1 MAVAEQTV
9 AALAKQLKITVSR
22 LLSLLKE
29 AGIAVE
35 NEEDTLTPA
44 QKVALTKH
52 MAAKKGGEKKL
63 SLKTPAAKKPVTAEK
78 KSSEAAAKKPRASTK
93 KTGEKKLSPLEIA
106 KQMAE
111 QQRLAQGEA
120 MRDNEARAR
129 EEAQNA
135 ERQRAAEEEARRT
148 RKEQEEKAA
157 QDAEQAR
164 AKAEEALA
172 TQLAEQ
178 EKQRKLREAEDAKR
192 NAAEELRKQ
201 EEREKRSAKENEEL
215 ERQRQEALKDVAKRE
230 NYEEE
235 AESRFHIQ
243 SRERSAGGGRERS
256 GKRSGGR
263 DSDDRRSGGASAGG
277 RGGKGGNKR
286 ERERKGGKFEKPVAP
301 VSREVRIPETITVG
315 ELAQKMSV
323 KAGELIKIMMKLGS
337 MVTINQV
344 LDQETAALVA
354 EEMGHQYILIKE
366 NDLETQV
373 MAEADEDAGN
383 IIQRA
388 PVVTIMGHVDHGKT
402 SLLDYIRKTKVV
414 AGEAGGITQ
423 HIGAYRVQTP
433 KGTITF
439 LDTPGHA
446 AFTAMRARGADATD
460 IVILVV
466 AADDGVMPQTIEAIQ
481 HANAAKVP
489 LIVAVNKMDK
499 PDADPERVKSELSQH
514 GVIAE
519 EWGGENLFA
528 YVSAKSG
535 EGIDDLLDKVLI
547 QAEVLELTAPSTGM
561 GRGVV
566 IESRLD
572 RGRGS
577 VATVLVQSGVVKKGD
592 IMLAG
597 MEYGRIRAML
607 DENGNELKE
616 AGASTPVE
624 ILGLSGT
631 PNAGDEVVI
640 VENER
645 KAREIANFRQGK
657 FKEIKIARQQKAKL
671 ENLFSN
677 TGDGEVHTVNL
688 MIKADVQGS
697 VEALSDSLLKLATD
711 EVKVN
716 IIASGIGGITES
728 DVQLAIASE
737 AIIIAFNVRAD
748 ANAKKLAE
756 NEGVDLRY
764 YSIIYEAID
773 QVKAAMQGMLS
784 PEVREDIIGLAQV
797 REVFRS
803 SKFGTVAGCIVEDGV
818 LKRNNPIR
826 VLRNNVVIYEGALES
841 LRRFKDDVSEVRAG
855 TECGLG
861 VKNYNDV
868 RIGDQIECYE
878 RVSIERTLGCRKDK
892 TAPAASANKCGATS
906 PLPCRKF
913 STTRT
918 PRCCPSLRCG

>member
-63 SLKTPAAKKPVTAEK
+63 SLKTPAAKKPATAEK
-78 KSSEAAAKKPRASTK
+78 KSSEAAAKKPRASAK

-366 NDLETQV
+366 NDLEAQV

-878 RVSIERTLGCRKDK
+878 RVSIERTL
-892 TAPAASANKCGATS
+892 
-906 PLPCRKF
+906 
-913 STTRT
+913 
-918 PRCCPSLRCG
+918 

>member
-63 SLKTPAAKKPVTAEK
+63 SLKTPAAKKPATAEK

-148 RKEQEEKAA
+148 RKKQEEKAA

-263 DSDDRRSGGASAGG
+263 DSDERRSGGASAGG

-323 KAGELIKIMMKLGS
+323 KAGELIKVMMKLGS

-366 NDLETQV
+366 NDLEAQV

-764 YSIIYEAID
+764 YSIIYEVID

-784 PEVREDIIGLAQV
+784 PEVREEIIGLAQV

-878 RVSIERTLGCRKDK
+878 RVSIERTL
-892 TAPAASANKCGATS
+892 
-906 PLPCRKF
+906 
-913 STTRT
+913 
-918 PRCCPSLRCG
+918 

>member
-63 SLKTPAAKKPVTAEK
+63 SLKTPASAAKKPATAEK
-78 KSSEAAAKKPRASTK
+78 KSGEAAAKKPRASTK

-243 SRERSAGGGRERS
+243 SRERNAGGGRERS
-256 GKRSGGR
+256 GKRGGGR
-263 DSDDRRSGGASAGG
+263 DSDERRSGGASAGG
-277 RGGKGGNKR
+277 RGGKSGNKR

-323 KAGELIKIMMKLGS
+323 KAGELIKVMMKLGS

-366 NDLETQV
+366 NDLEAQV

-671 ENLFSN
+671 ENLFNN

-878 RVSIERTLGCRKDK
+878 RVSIERTL
-892 TAPAASANKCGATS
+892 
-906 PLPCRKF
+906 
-913 STTRT
+913 
-918 PRCCPSLRCG
+918 

>member
-9 AALAKQLKITVSR
+9 AALAKQLKIPVNR

-29 AGIAVE
+29 AGVTVAG
-35 NEEDTLTPA
+35 EEDTLTPA

-52 MAAKKGGEKKL
+52 MAAKKSGEKKL
-63 SLKTPAAKKPVTAEK
+63 SLKNPSGAAKKPAGEK
-78 KSSEAAAKKPRASTK
+78 KSGETAAKKPRAAAK
-93 KTGEKKLSPLEIA
+93 KSGEKKLSPREIA
-106 KQMAE
+106 QQMAE

-120 MRDNEARAR
+120 MRDSEARAR
-129 EEAQNA
+129 EEAEHA
-135 ERQRAAEEEARRT
+135 ERQRAAEEEARRL

-157 QDAEQAR
+157 LDAEQAR
-164 AKAEEALA
+164 QKAEAALA

-192 NAAEELRKQ
+192 NAAEEVRKQ
-201 EEREKRSAKENEEL
+201 EEREKRAAKENEEL
-215 ERQRQEALKDVAKRE
+215 ERQRQEALLDVAKRE

-235 AESRFHIQ
+235 AETRFHIQ
-243 SRERSAGGGRERS
+243 SRERGAGGGGRNERG
-256 GKRSGGR
+256 GKRGGGGR
-263 DSDDRRSGGASAGG
+263 DSDDRRGAG

-323 KAGELIKIMMKLGS
+323 KAGELIKVMMKLGS

-366 NDLETQV
+366 NDLEAQV

-423 HIGAYRVQTP
+423 HIGAYRVLTP

-607 DENGNELKE
+607 DENGKELKE

-784 PEVREDIIGLAQV
+784 PEVREDIIGLAEV

-878 RVSIERTLGCRKDK
+878 RVSIERTL
-892 TAPAASANKCGATS
+892 
-906 PLPCRKF
+906 
-913 STTRT
+913 
-918 PRCCPSLRCG
+918 

>member
-63 SLKTPAAKKPVTAEK
+63 SLKTPASAAKKPATAEK
-78 KSSEAAAKKPRASTK
+78 KSGEAAAKKPRASTK

-120 MRDNEARAR
+120 MRDSETRAR

-135 ERQRAAEEEARRT
+135 ERQRAAEEEARRV

-164 AKAEEALA
+164 LKAEETLA
-172 TQLAEQ
+172 AQLAEQ
-178 EKQRKLREAEDAKR
+178 EKQRKIREAEDAKR

-243 SRERSAGGGRERS
+243 SRERNAGGGRERS

-263 DSDDRRSGGASAGG
+263 DGDDRRSGGASAGS

-323 KAGELIKIMMKLGS
+323 KAGELIKVMMKLGS

-366 NDLETQV
+366 NDLEAQV

-878 RVSIERTLGCRKDK
+878 RVSIERTL
-892 TAPAASANKCGATS
+892 
-906 PLPCRKF
+906 
-913 STTRT
+913 
-918 PRCCPSLRCG
+918 

>member
-63 SLKTPAAKKPVTAEK
+63 SLKTPAGAAKKPATAEK

-256 GKRSGGR
+256 GKRGGGR
-263 DSDDRRSGGASAGG
+263 DSDERRSGGASAGG

-878 RVSIERTLGCRKDK
+878 RVSIERTL
-892 TAPAASANKCGATS
+892 
-906 PLPCRKF
+906 
-913 STTRT
+913 
-918 PRCCPSLRCG
+918 

>member
-63 SLKTPAAKKPVTAEK
+63 SLKTPAAKKPATAEK
-78 KSSEAAAKKPRASTK
+78 KSSEAAAKKPRASAK

-256 GKRSGGR
+256 GKRGGGR
-263 DSDDRRSGGASAGG
+263 DSDERRSGGASAGG

-784 PEVREDIIGLAQV
+784 PEVREEIIGLAQV

-878 RVSIERTLGCRKDK
+878 RVSIERTL
-892 TAPAASANKCGATS
+892 
-906 PLPCRKF
+906 
-913 STTRT
+913 
-918 PRCCPSLRCG
+918 

>member
-63 SLKTPAAKKPVTAEK
+63 SLKTPAAKKPATAEK
-78 KSSEAAAKKPRASTK
+78 KSSEAAAKKPRASAK

-256 GKRSGGR
+256 GKRGGGR
-263 DSDDRRSGGASAGG
+263 DSDERRSGGASAGG

-784 PEVREDIIGLAQV
+784 PEVREEIIGLAEV

-878 RVSIERTLGCRKDK
+878 RVSIERTL
-892 TAPAASANKCGATS
+892 
-906 PLPCRKF
+906 
-913 STTRT
+913 
-918 PRCCPSLRCG
+918 

>member
-63 SLKTPAAKKPVTAEK
+63 SLKTPASAAKKPATAEK

-256 GKRSGGR
+256 GKRGGGR
-263 DSDDRRSGGASAGG
+263 DSDERRSGGASAGG

-671 ENLFSN
+671 ENLFNN

-878 RVSIERTLGCRKDK
+878 RVSIERTL
-892 TAPAASANKCGATS
+892 
-906 PLPCRKF
+906 
-913 STTRT
+913 
-918 PRCCPSLRCG
+918 

>member
-9 AALAKQLKITVSR
+9 AALAKQLKIPVNR

-29 AGIAVE
+29 AGVTVAG
-35 NEEDTLTPA
+35 EEDTLTPA

-52 MAAKKGGEKKL
+52 MAAKKSGEKKL
-63 SLKTPAAKKPVTAEK
+63 SLKNPAGATKKTAGEK
-78 KSSEAAAKKPRASTK
+78 KSGETAAKKPRAAAK
-93 KTGEKKLSPLEIA
+93 KSGEKKLSPREIA
-106 KQMAE
+106 QQMAE

-120 MRDNEARAR
+120 MRDSEARAR
-129 EEAQNA
+129 EEAEHA
-135 ERQRAAEEEARRT
+135 ERQRVAEEEARRL

-157 QDAEQAR
+157 LDAEQAR
-164 AKAEEALA
+164 QKAEAALA

-192 NAAEELRKQ
+192 NAAEEVRKQ
-201 EEREKRSAKENEEL
+201 EEREKRAAKENEEL
-215 ERQRQEALKDVAKRE
+215 ERQRQEALLDVAKRE

-235 AESRFHIQ
+235 AETRFHIQ
-243 SRERSAGGGRERS
+243 SRERGAGGGGRNERGG
-256 GKRSGGR
+256 GKRGGGR
-263 DSDDRRSGGASAGG
+263 DSDDRRSGAGS
-277 RGGKGGNKR
+277 RGGKGGNK
-286 ERERKGGKFEKPVAP
+286 RERKGGKFEKPVAP

-323 KAGELIKIMMKLGS
+323 KAGELIKVMMKLGS

-366 NDLETQV
+366 NDLEAQV

-489 LIVAVNKMDK
+489 LIVAVNKIDK

-671 ENLFSN
+671 ENLFSSAAE
-677 TGDGEVHTVNL
+677 GEVHTVNL

-784 PEVREDIIGLAQV
+784 PEVREDIIGMAEV

-878 RVSIERTLGCRKDK
+878 RVSVERTL
-892 TAPAASANKCGATS
+892 
-906 PLPCRKF
+906 
-913 STTRT
+913 
-918 PRCCPSLRCG
+918 

>member
-29 AGIAVE
+29 AGIAVSG
-35 NEEDTLTPA
+35 EEDTLTAA

-52 MAAKKGGEKKL
+52 MTAKKSSEKKL
-63 SLKTPAAKKPVTAEK
+63 SLKTPAAKKPTATEK
-78 KSSEAAAKKPRASTK
+78 KGGEAATKKPRGGAK
-93 KTGEKKLSPLEIA
+93 KTGEKKLSPREIA
-106 KQMAE
+106 QQMAE

-120 MRDNEARAR
+120 MRDSETRAR

-135 ERQRAAEEEARRT
+135 ERQRAAEEEARRA

-164 AKAEEALA
+164 VKAEEALA
-172 TQLAEQ
+172 AQLAEQ
-178 EKQRKLREAEDAKR
+178 EKQRKIREAEDAKR

-201 EEREKRSAKENEEL
+201 EEREKRAAKENEEL

-243 SRERSAGGGRERS
+243 SRERGAGSGRGERG

-263 DSDDRRSGGASAGG
+263 DGDDRRSGGASAGS

-323 KAGELIKIMMKLGS
+323 KAGELIKVMMKLGS

-366 NDLETQV
+366 NDLEAQV

-499 PDADPERVKSELSQH
+499 PDADPDRVKSELSQH

-577 VATVLVQSGVVKKGD
+577 VATVLVQSGVVKKSD

-784 PEVREDIIGLAQV
+784 PEVREDIIGLAEV

-803 SKFGTVAGCIVEDGV
+803 SKFGTVAGCIVEDGT

-878 RVSIERTLGCRKDK
+878 RVSVERTL
-892 TAPAASANKCGATS
+892 
-906 PLPCRKF
+906 
-913 STTRT
+913 
-918 PRCCPSLRCG
+918 

>member
-63 SLKTPAAKKPVTAEK
+63 SLKTPAAKKPATAEK
-78 KSSEAAAKKPRASTK
+78 KSSEAAAKKPRASAK

-263 DSDDRRSGGASAGG
+263 DSDERRSGGASAGG

-784 PEVREDIIGLAQV
+784 PEVREEIIGLAQV

-878 RVSIERTLGCRKDK
+878 RVSIERTL
-892 TAPAASANKCGATS
+892 
-906 PLPCRKF
+906 
-913 STTRT
+913 
-918 PRCCPSLRCG
+918 

>member
-9 AALAKQLKITVSR
+9 AALAKQLKIPVNR

-29 AGIAVE
+29 AGVTVAG
-35 NEEDTLTPA
+35 EEDTLTPA

-52 MAAKKGGEKKL
+52 MAAKKSGEKKL
-63 SLKTPAAKKPVTAEK
+63 SLKNPAGAAKKTAGEK
-78 KSSEAAAKKPRASTK
+78 KSGETAAKKPRAAAK
-93 KTGEKKLSPLEIA
+93 KSGEKKLSPREIA
-106 KQMAE
+106 QQMAE

-120 MRDNEARAR
+120 MRDSEARAR
-129 EEAQNA
+129 EEAEHA
-135 ERQRAAEEEARRT
+135 ERQRVAEEEARRL

-157 QDAEQAR
+157 LDAEQAR
-164 AKAEEALA
+164 QKAEEALA
-172 TQLAEQ
+172 AQLAEQ

-192 NAAEELRKQ
+192 NAAEEVRKQ
-201 EEREKRSAKENEEL
+201 EEREKRAAKENEEL
-215 ERQRQEALKDVAKRE
+215 ERQRQEALLDVAKRE

-235 AESRFHIQ
+235 AETRFHIQ
-243 SRERSAGGGRERS
+243 SRERGAGGGGRNERGG
-256 GKRSGGR
+256 GKRGGGR
-263 DSDDRRSGGASAGG
+263 DSDDRRSGTGS
-277 RGGKGGNKR
+277 RGGKSGNK
-286 ERERKGGKFEKPVAP
+286 RERKGGKFEKPVAP

-323 KAGELIKIMMKLGS
+323 KAGELIKVMMKLGS

-366 NDLETQV
+366 NDLEAQV

-402 SLLDYIRKTKVV
+402 SLLDYIRKTKVAV
-414 AGEAGGITQ
+414 GEAGGITQ

-489 LIVAVNKMDK
+489 LIVAVNKIDK
-499 PDADPERVKSELSQH
+499 PAADPERVKSELSQH

-671 ENLFSN
+671 ENLFSSAAE
-677 TGDGEVHTVNL
+677 GEVHTVNL

-784 PEVREDIIGLAQV
+784 PEVREDIIGLAEV

-878 RVSIERTLGCRKDK
+878 RVSVERTL
-892 TAPAASANKCGATS
+892 
-906 PLPCRKF
+906 
-913 STTRT
+913 
-918 PRCCPSLRCG
+918 

>member
-63 SLKTPAAKKPVTAEK
+63 SLKTPASAAKKPATAEK
-78 KSSEAAAKKPRASTK
+78 KSGEAAAKKPRASTK

-323 KAGELIKIMMKLGS
+323 KAGELIKVMMKLGS

-366 NDLETQV
+366 NDLEAQV

-878 RVSIERTLGCRKDK
+878 RVSIERTL
-892 TAPAASANKCGATS
+892 
-906 PLPCRKF
+906 
-913 STTRT
+913 
-918 PRCCPSLRCG
+918 

>member
-63 SLKTPAAKKPVTAEK
+63 SLKTPASAAKKPATAEK

-263 DSDDRRSGGASAGG
+263 DSDERRSGGASAGG

-756 NEGVDLRY
+756 GEGVDLRY

-878 RVSIERTLGCRKDK
+878 RVSIERTL
-892 TAPAASANKCGATS
+892 
-906 PLPCRKF
+906 
-913 STTRT
+913 
-918 PRCCPSLRCG
+918 

>member
-63 SLKTPAAKKPVTAEK
+63 SLKTPAAKKPATAEK
-78 KSSEAAAKKPRASTK
+78 KSSEAAAKKPRASAK

-263 DSDDRRSGGASAGG
+263 DSDERRSGGASAGG

-366 NDLETQV
+366 NDLEAQV

-878 RVSIERTLGCRKDK
+878 RVSIERTL
-892 TAPAASANKCGATS
+892 
-906 PLPCRKF
+906 
-913 STTRT
+913 
-918 PRCCPSLRCG
+918 

>member
-9 AALAKQLKITVSR
+9 AALAKQLKIPVNR

-29 AGIAVE
+29 AGVTVAG
-35 NEEDTLTPA
+35 EEDTLTPA

-52 MAAKKGGEKKL
+52 MAAKKSGEKKL
-63 SLKTPAAKKPVTAEK
+63 SLKNPAGAAKKTAGEK
-78 KSSEAAAKKPRASTK
+78 KSGETAAKKPRAAAK
-93 KTGEKKLSPLEIA
+93 KSGEKKLSPREIA
-106 KQMAE
+106 QQMAE

-120 MRDNEARAR
+120 MRDSEARAR
-129 EEAQNA
+129 EEAEHA
-135 ERQRAAEEEARRT
+135 ERQRVAEEEARRL

-157 QDAEQAR
+157 LDAEQAR
-164 AKAEEALA
+164 QKAEEALA
-172 TQLAEQ
+172 AQLAEQ

-192 NAAEELRKQ
+192 NAAEEVRKQ
-201 EEREKRSAKENEEL
+201 EEREKRAAKENEEL
-215 ERQRQEALKDVAKRE
+215 ERQRQEALLDVAKRE

-235 AESRFHIQ
+235 AETRFHIQ
-243 SRERSAGGGRERS
+243 SRERGAGGGGRNERGG
-256 GKRSGGR
+256 GKRGGGR
-263 DSDDRRSGGASAGG
+263 DSDDRRSGTGS
-277 RGGKGGNKR
+277 RGGKSGNK
-286 ERERKGGKFEKPVAP
+286 RERKGGKFEKPVAP

-323 KAGELIKIMMKLGS
+323 KAGELIKVMMKLGS

-366 NDLETQV
+366 NDLEAQV

-402 SLLDYIRKTKVV
+402 SLLDYIRKTKVAV
-414 AGEAGGITQ
+414 GEAGGITQ

-784 PEVREDIIGLAQV
+784 PEVREDIIGLAEV

-878 RVSIERTLGCRKDK
+878 RVSVERTL
-892 TAPAASANKCGATS
+892 
-906 PLPCRKF
+906 
-913 STTRT
+913 
-918 PRCCPSLRCG
+918 

>member
-63 SLKTPAAKKPVTAEK
+63 SLKTPAAKKPATAEK

-148 RKEQEEKAA
+148 RKKQEEKAA

-263 DSDDRRSGGASAGG
+263 DSDERRSGGASAGG

-323 KAGELIKIMMKLGS
+323 KAGELIKVMMKLGS

-366 NDLETQV
+366 NDLEAQV

-764 YSIIYEAID
+764 YSIIYEVID

-784 PEVREDIIGLAQV
+784 PEVREEIIGLAQV

-818 LKRNNPIR
+818 LKRNNPIC

-878 RVSIERTLGCRKDK
+878 RVSIERTL
-892 TAPAASANKCGATS
+892 
-906 PLPCRKF
+906 
-913 STTRT
+913 
-918 PRCCPSLRCG
+918 

>member
-63 SLKTPAAKKPVTAEK
+63 SLKTPAAKKPATAEK

-263 DSDDRRSGGASAGG
+263 DSDERRSGGASAGG

-366 NDLETQV
+366 NDLEAQV

-547 QAEVLELTAPSTGM
+547 QAEMLELTAPSTGM

-878 RVSIERTLGCRKDK
+878 RVSIERTL
-892 TAPAASANKCGATS
+892 
-906 PLPCRKF
+906 
-913 STTRT
+913 
-918 PRCCPSLRCG
+918 

>member
-63 SLKTPAAKKPVTAEK
+63 SLKTPASAAKKPATAEK
-78 KSSEAAAKKPRASTK
+78 KSGEAAAKKPRASTK

-263 DSDDRRSGGASAGG
+263 DSDERRSGGASAGG

-499 PDADPERVKSELSQH
+499 PDADPDRVKSELSQH

-784 PEVREDIIGLAQV
+784 PEVREDIIGLAEV

-803 SKFGTVAGCIVEDGV
+803 SKFGTVAGCIVEDGT

-878 RVSIERTLGCRKDK
+878 RVSVERTL
-892 TAPAASANKCGATS
+892 
-906 PLPCRKF
+906 
-913 STTRT
+913 
-918 PRCCPSLRCG
+918 

>member
-63 SLKTPAAKKPVTAEK
+63 SLKTPAAKKPATAEK
-78 KSSEAAAKKPRASTK
+78 KSSEAAAKKPRASAK

-256 GKRSGGR
+256 GKRGGGR
-263 DSDDRRSGGASAGG
+263 DSDERRSGGASAGG

-373 MAEADEDAGN
+373 MAEADEAAGN

-878 RVSIERTLGCRKDK
+878 RVSIERTL
-892 TAPAASANKCGATS
+892 
-906 PLPCRKF
+906 
-913 STTRT
+913 
-918 PRCCPSLRCG
+918 

>member
-9 AALAKQLKITVSR
+9 AALAKQLKIPVNR

-29 AGIAVE
+29 AGVTVAG
-35 NEEDTLTPA
+35 EEDTLTPA

-52 MAAKKGGEKKL
+52 MAAKKSGEKKL
-63 SLKTPAAKKPVTAEK
+63 SLKNPAGAAKKTTGEK
-78 KSSEAAAKKPRASTK
+78 KSGETAAKKPRAAAK
-93 KTGEKKLSPLEIA
+93 KSGEKKLSPREIA
-106 KQMAE
+106 QQMAE

-120 MRDNEARAR
+120 MRDSEARAR
-129 EEAQNA
+129 EEAEHA
-135 ERQRAAEEEARRT
+135 ERQRVAEEEARRL

-157 QDAEQAR
+157 LDAEQAR
-164 AKAEEALA
+164 QKAEAALA
-172 TQLAEQ
+172 AQLAEQ

-192 NAAEELRKQ
+192 NAAEEVRKQ
-201 EEREKRSAKENEEL
+201 EEREKRAAKENEEL
-215 ERQRQEALKDVAKRE
+215 ERQRQEALLDVAKRE

-235 AESRFHIQ
+235 AETRFHIQ
-243 SRERSAGGGRERS
+243 SRERGAGGGGRGERGG
-256 GKRSGGR
+256 GKRGGGR
-263 DSDDRRSGGASAGG
+263 DSDDRRSGTGS
-277 RGGKGGNKR
+277 RGGKGGNK
-286 ERERKGGKFEKPVAP
+286 RERKGGKFEKPVAP

-323 KAGELIKIMMKLGS
+323 KAGELIKVMMKLGS

-366 NDLETQV
+366 NDLEAQV

-489 LIVAVNKMDK
+489 LIVAVNKIDK

-671 ENLFSN
+671 ENLFSSAAE
-677 TGDGEVHTVNL
+677 GEVHTVNL

-784 PEVREDIIGLAQV
+784 PEVREDIIGLAEV

-878 RVSIERTLGCRKDK
+878 RVSVERTL
-892 TAPAASANKCGATS
+892 
-906 PLPCRKF
+906 
-913 STTRT
+913 
-918 PRCCPSLRCG
+918 

>member
-9 AALAKQLKITVSR
+9 AALAKQLKIPVNR

-29 AGIAVE
+29 AGVTVAG
-35 NEEDTLTPA
+35 EEDTLTPA

-52 MAAKKGGEKKL
+52 MAAKKSGEKKL
-63 SLKTPAAKKPVTAEK
+63 SLKNPAGAAKKTAGEK
-78 KSSEAAAKKPRASTK
+78 KSGETAAKKPRAAAK
-93 KTGEKKLSPLEIA
+93 KSGEKKLSPREIA
-106 KQMAE
+106 QQMAE

-120 MRDNEARAR
+120 MRDSEARAR
-129 EEAQNA
+129 EEAEHA
-135 ERQRAAEEEARRT
+135 ERQRVAEEEARRL

-157 QDAEQAR
+157 LDAEQAR
-164 AKAEEALA
+164 QKAEEALA
-172 TQLAEQ
+172 AQLAEQ
-178 EKQRKLREAEDAKR
+178 EKQRKIREAEDAKR
-192 NAAEELRKQ
+192 NAAEEVRKQ
-201 EEREKRSAKENEEL
+201 EEREKRAAKENEEL
-215 ERQRQEALKDVAKRE
+215 ERQRQEALLDVAKRE

-235 AESRFHIQ
+235 AETRFHIQ
-243 SRERSAGGGRERS
+243 SRERGAGGGGRNERG
-256 GKRSGGR
+256 GKRGGGR
-263 DSDDRRSGGASAGG
+263 DSDDRRSGAGS
-277 RGGKGGNKR
+277 RGGKGGNK
-286 ERERKGGKFEKPVAP
+286 RERKGGKFEKPVAP

-323 KAGELIKIMMKLGS
+323 KAGELIKVMMKLGS

-366 NDLETQV
+366 NDLEAQV

-671 ENLFSN
+671 ENLFSSAAE
-677 TGDGEVHTVNL
+677 GEVHTVNL

-784 PEVREDIIGLAQV
+784 PEVREDIIGLAEV

-878 RVSIERTLGCRKDK
+878 RVSIERTL
-892 TAPAASANKCGATS
+892 
-906 PLPCRKF
+906 
-913 STTRT
+913 
-918 PRCCPSLRCG
+918 

>member
-63 SLKTPAAKKPVTAEK
+63 SLKTPAAKKPATAEK

-286 ERERKGGKFEKPVAP
+286 ERKGGKFEKPVAP

-366 NDLETQV
+366 NDLEAQV

-878 RVSIERTLGCRKDK
+878 RVSIERTL
-892 TAPAASANKCGATS
+892 
-906 PLPCRKF
+906 
-913 STTRT
+913 
-918 PRCCPSLRCG
+918 

>member
-63 SLKTPAAKKPVTAEK
+63 SLKTPAGAAKKPATAEK

-323 KAGELIKIMMKLGS
+323 KAGELIKVMMKLGS

-671 ENLFSN
+671 ENLFNN

-784 PEVREDIIGLAQV
+784 PEVREEIIGLAEV

-878 RVSIERTLGCRKDK
+878 RVSIERTL
-892 TAPAASANKCGATS
+892 
-906 PLPCRKF
+906 
-913 STTRT
+913 
-918 PRCCPSLRCG
+918 

>member
-63 SLKTPAAKKPVTAEK
+63 SLKTPASA
-78 KSSEAAAKKPRASTK
+78 
-93 KTGEKKLSPLEIA
+93 A

-111 QQRLAQGEA
+111 QQRLAQGES

-256 GKRSGGR
+256 GKRGGGR
-263 DSDDRRSGGASAGG
+263 DSDERRSGGASAGG

-323 KAGELIKIMMKLGS
+323 KAGELIKVMMKLGS
-337 MVTINQV
+337 MVTINQL

-354 EEMGHQYILIKE
+354 EEMGHQYVLLKE
-366 NDLETQV
+366 NDLEAQV

-878 RVSIERTLGCRKDK
+878 RVSIERTL
-892 TAPAASANKCGATS
+892 
-906 PLPCRKF
+906 
-913 STTRT
+913 
-918 PRCCPSLRCG
+918 

>member
-63 SLKTPAAKKPVTAEK
+63 SLKTPASAAKKPATAEK

-277 RGGKGGNKR
+277 RGGKGGNK
-286 ERERKGGKFEKPVAP
+286 RERKGGKFEKPVAP

-878 RVSIERTLGCRKDK
+878 RVSIERTL
-892 TAPAASANKCGATS
+892 
-906 PLPCRKF
+906 
-913 STTRT
+913 
-918 PRCCPSLRCG
+918 

>member
-9 AALAKQLKITVSR
+9 AALAKQLKIPVNR

-29 AGIAVE
+29 AGITVAG
-35 NEEDTLTPA
+35 EEDTLTPA

-52 MAAKKGGEKKL
+52 MAAKKSGEKKL
-63 SLKTPAAKKPVTAEK
+63 SLKNPAGAAKKTAGEK
-78 KSSEAAAKKPRASTK
+78 KSGETAAKKPRAAAK
-93 KTGEKKLSPLEIA
+93 KSGEKKLSPREIA
-106 KQMAE
+106 QQMAE

-120 MRDNEARAR
+120 MRDSEARAR
-129 EEAQNA
+129 EEAEHA
-135 ERQRAAEEEARRT
+135 ERQRAAEEEARRL

-157 QDAEQAR
+157 LDAEQAR
-164 AKAEEALA
+164 QKAEEALA
-172 TQLAEQ
+172 AQLAEQ

-192 NAAEELRKQ
+192 NAAEEVRKQ
-201 EEREKRSAKENEEL
+201 EEREKRAAKENEEL
-215 ERQRQEALKDVAKRE
+215 ERQRQEALLDVAKRE

-235 AESRFHIQ
+235 AETRFHIQ
-243 SRERSAGGGRERS
+243 SRERGAGGGGRNERGG
-256 GKRSGGR
+256 GKRGGGR
-263 DSDDRRSGGASAGG
+263 DSDDRRSGAGS
-277 RGGKGGNKR
+277 RGGKGGNK
-286 ERERKGGKFEKPVAP
+286 RERKGGKFEKPVAP

-323 KAGELIKIMMKLGS
+323 KAGELIKVMMKLGS

-366 NDLETQV
+366 NDLEAQV

-414 AGEAGGITQ
+414 ADEAGGITQ

-489 LIVAVNKMDK
+489 LIVAVNKIDK

-671 ENLFSN
+671 ENLFSSAAE
-677 TGDGEVHTVNL
+677 GEVHTVNL

-784 PEVREDIIGLAQV
+784 PEVREDIIGLAEV

-878 RVSIERTLGCRKDK
+878 RVSVERTL
-892 TAPAASANKCGATS
+892 
-906 PLPCRKF
+906 
-913 STTRT
+913 
-918 PRCCPSLRCG
+918 

>member
-63 SLKTPAAKKPVTAEK
+63 SLKTPASAAKKPATAEK
-78 KSSEAAAKKPRASTK
+78 KSGEAAAKKPRASTK

-263 DSDDRRSGGASAGG
+263 DSDERRSGGASAGG

-323 KAGELIKIMMKLGS
+323 KAGELIKVMMKLGS

-366 NDLETQV
+366 NDLEAQV

-784 PEVREDIIGLAQV
+784 PEVREDIIGLAEV

-878 RVSIERTLGCRKDK
+878 RVSIERTL
-892 TAPAASANKCGATS
+892 
-906 PLPCRKF
+906 
-913 STTRT
+913 
-918 PRCCPSLRCG
+918 

>member
-63 SLKTPAAKKPVTAEK
+63 SLKTPASAAKKPATAEK

-323 KAGELIKIMMKLGS
+323 KADELIKIMMKLGS

-366 NDLETQV
+366 NDLEAQV

-878 RVSIERTLGCRKDK
+878 RVSIERTL
-892 TAPAASANKCGATS
+892 
-906 PLPCRKF
+906 
-913 STTRT
+913 
-918 PRCCPSLRCG
+918 

>member
-63 SLKTPAAKKPVTAEK
+63 SLKTPASAAKKPATAEK
-78 KSSEAAAKKPRASTK
+78 KSGEAAAKKPRASTK

-243 SRERSAGGGRERS
+243 SRERNAGGGRERS
-256 GKRSGGR
+256 GKRGGGR
-263 DSDDRRSGGASAGG
+263 DSDERRSGGASAGS

-323 KAGELIKIMMKLGS
+323 KAGELIKVMMKLGS

-366 NDLETQV
+366 NDLEAQV

-402 SLLDYIRKTKVV
+402 SLLDYIRKTKVAV
-414 AGEAGGITQ
+414 GEAGGITQ

-489 LIVAVNKMDK
+489 LIVAVNKIDK
-499 PDADPERVKSELSQH
+499 PAADPERVKSELSQH

-607 DENGNELKE
+607 DENGKELKE

-716 IIASGIGGITES
+716 IVASGIGGITES

-756 NEGVDLRY
+756 GEGVDLRY

-784 PEVREDIIGLAQV
+784 PEVREEIIGLAEV

-841 LRRFKDDVSEVRAG
+841 LRRFKDDIGEVRAG

-878 RVSIERTLGCRKDK
+878 RVSVERTL
-892 TAPAASANKCGATS
+892 
-906 PLPCRKF
+906 
-913 STTRT
+913 
-918 PRCCPSLRCG
+918 

>member
-63 SLKTPAAKKPVTAEK
+63 SLKTPAGAAKKPATAEK

-263 DSDDRRSGGASAGG
+263 DSDERRSGGASAGG

-323 KAGELIKIMMKLGS
+323 KAGELIKVMMKLGS

-366 NDLETQV
+366 NDLEAQV

-784 PEVREDIIGLAQV
+784 PEVREEIIGLAEV

-803 SKFGTVAGCIVEDGV
+803 SKFGTVAGCIVEDGL

-878 RVSIERTLGCRKDK
+878 RVSVERTL
-892 TAPAASANKCGATS
+892 
-906 PLPCRKF
+906 
-913 STTRT
+913 
-918 PRCCPSLRCG
+918 

>member
-63 SLKTPAAKKPVTAEK
+63 SLKTPASAAKKPATAEK
-78 KSSEAAAKKPRASTK
+78 KSGEAAAKKPRASTK

-256 GKRSGGR
+256 GKRGGGR
-263 DSDDRRSGGASAGG
+263 DSDERRSGGASAGG
-277 RGGKGGNKR
+277 RGGKSGNKR

-354 EEMGHQYILIKE
+354 EEMGHQYVLLKE
-366 NDLETQV
+366 NDLEAQV

-878 RVSIERTLGCRKDK
+878 RVSIERTL
-892 TAPAASANKCGATS
+892 
-906 PLPCRKF
+906 
-913 STTRT
+913 
-918 PRCCPSLRCG
+918 

>member
-63 SLKTPAAKKPVTAEK
+63 SLKTPAAKKPATAEK
-78 KSSEAAAKKPRASTK
+78 KSSEAAAKKPRASAK

-256 GKRSGGR
+256 GKRGGGR
-263 DSDDRRSGGASAGG
+263 DSDERRSGGASAGG

-366 NDLETQV
+366 NDLEAQV
-373 MAEADEDAGN
+373 MSEADEDAGN

-878 RVSIERTLGCRKDK
+878 RVSIERTL
-892 TAPAASANKCGATS
+892 
-906 PLPCRKF
+906 
-913 STTRT
+913 
-918 PRCCPSLRCG
+918 

>member
-63 SLKTPAAKKPVTAEK
+63 SLKTPAAKKPATAEK
-78 KSSEAAAKKPRASTK
+78 KSGEAAAKKPRASTK

-256 GKRSGGR
+256 GKRGGGR
-263 DSDDRRSGGASAGG
+263 DSDERRSGGASAGG

-366 NDLETQV
+366 NDLEAQV

-784 PEVREDIIGLAQV
+784 PEVREEIIGLAEV

-878 RVSIERTLGCRKDK
+878 RVSIERTL
-892 TAPAASANKCGATS
+892 
-906 PLPCRKF
+906 
-913 STTRT
+913 
-918 PRCCPSLRCG
+918 